1 MAPGPFIGHAPAFF
15 RASIELRKNRKNR
28 KTHLMEGA
36 QNDPMRDVEA
46 ANIVEMSSPM
56 GDIRNEAQAREL
68 APLVK
73 EAWDQLVSKT
83 YPMDASETNPMQGKG
98 ATP

>member
-1 MAPGPFIGHAPAFF
+1 
-15 RASIELRKNRKNR
+15 
-28 KTHLMEGA
+28 MEGA
-36 QNDPMRDVEA
+36 QNDPMHDVGV
-46 ANIVEMSSPM
+46 ANIVEISSPI

-83 YPMDASETNPMQGKG
+83 NPMDASETTPMQGKG

>member
-1 MAPGPFIGHAPAFF
+1 
-15 RASIELRKNRKNR
+15 
-28 KTHLMEGA
+28 MEGA
-36 QNDPMRDVEA
+36 QNDPMHDVEV
-46 ANIVEMSSPM
+46 ANIVEISSPI

-83 YPMDASETNPMQGKG
+83 NPLDASETTPMQGKG
-98 ATP
+98 ATRGPPSGR

>member
-1 MAPGPFIGHAPAFF
+1 
-15 RASIELRKNRKNR
+15 
-28 KTHLMEGA
+28 MEGA
-36 QNDPMRDVEA
+36 QNDPMHDVEA
-46 ANIVEMSSPM
+46 ANIVEISSPI

-83 YPMDASETNPMQGKG
+83 NPLDASETTPMQGKG
-98 ATP
+98 ATRGPPSGR